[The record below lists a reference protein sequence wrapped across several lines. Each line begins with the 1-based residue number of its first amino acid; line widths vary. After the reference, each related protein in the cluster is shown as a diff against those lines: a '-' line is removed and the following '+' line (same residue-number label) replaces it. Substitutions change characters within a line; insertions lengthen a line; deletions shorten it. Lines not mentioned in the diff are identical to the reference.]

1 MGRVIII
8 VSQSGAHVVSTH
20 CGPTTKHL
28 CGWLCNV
35 MVGANYRAVR
45 YGV

>member
-1 MGRVIII
+1 
-8 VSQSGAHVVSTH
+8 
-20 CGPTTKHL
+20 
-28 CGWLCNV
+28 